1 MHIAYNVFNINLYK
15 MNSLTETCHFK
26 FILFIFFLYGILY
39 FQFLSVITRFASL
52 EYLSNMICIFYR
64 STYFFF
70 NETFDIRIVKKS
82 M

>member
-1 MHIAYNVFNINLYK
+1 MK
-15 MNSLTETCHFK
+15 SLTETCHFK

-52 EYLSNMICIFYR
+52 EYLSNTICIFYR
-64 STYFFF
+64 STDFFF

>member
-15 MNSLTETCHFK
+15 MKSLTETCHFK

-52 EYLSNMICIFYR
+52 EYLSNTICIFYR
-64 STYFFF
+64 STDFFF